1 MKLKKVKILT
11 DTARALACAFQ
22 PSLRTFHLDP
32 AHVKGKCR
40 TGLWGQASSP
50 SQRSLVGGD
59 LRTTFINGH
68 GGGRMRPAE
77 GVVGV
82 WAFEIHLQCG
92 TAAI

>member
-1 MKLKKVKILT
+1 MKPKKVKILT
-11 DTARALACAFQ
+11 DTAGALARAFQ
-22 PSLRTFHLDP
+22 PSLRPFHLDP

-40 TGLWGQASSP
+40 TGLSGQASSR

-59 LRTTFINGH
+59 LWTAFINGH
-68 GGGRMRPAE
+68 GGERTRSAE